1 MSVSAV
7 LKGAGWLGAIV
18 TLIFL
23 LIQLVRNI
31 IAFIGFLMWV
41 LKAGVVLAF
50 VALIAAIALVV
61 WRDYMKNK
69 RAAED

>member
-1 MSVSAV
+1 
-7 LKGAGWLGAIV
+7 
-18 TLIFL
+18 
-23 LIQLVRNI
+23 
-31 IAFIGFLMWV
+31 MWV